1 MWTLILVM
9 AIKASILSEPHT
21 MMTNIPGYTSKENC
35 IAAGESLAK
44 ENQKRG
50 SWVYHCIEVK

>member
-1 MWTLILVM
+1 MWTLILVL
-9 AIKASILSEPHT
+9 AVKASVFSDPQAMI
-21 MMTNIPGYTSKENC
+21 TNIPGYTTKENC

-50 SWVYHCIEVK
+50 SWVYHCVEVK